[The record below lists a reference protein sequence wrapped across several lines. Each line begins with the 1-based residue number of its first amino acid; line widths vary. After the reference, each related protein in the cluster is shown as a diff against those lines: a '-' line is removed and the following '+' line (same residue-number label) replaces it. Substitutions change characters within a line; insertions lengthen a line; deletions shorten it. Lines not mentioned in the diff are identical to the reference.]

1 MQSIR
6 SSPARATPISTISR
20 WLFRLSGSR
29 LEASPPVISPSR
41 TARSPSPAPR
51 WATRCLRSLP
61 CRSMQT
67 ALMSRRR
74 PRPLPPPSRLSL
86 STGATCRLDP
96 APTEPVCS
104 RRNLR
109 PARTP
114 RRRPID
120 SRLMPLLL
128 SRPLRQPSLSLT
140 VCILTSAQPSAIS
153 SRPQCRRRL
162 PLSSLMNS
170 VSPAHRSQGQCKA
183 CWATKMT
190 AVKTSAAC
198 SPAPTRSA
206 PRASTN
212 MPMVP
217 VS

>member
-1 MQSIR
+1 M
-6 SSPARATPISTISR
+6 RATPISMISLWRSPRPASR
-20 WLFRLSGSR
+20 W
-29 LEASPPVISPSR
+29 APTPPATSPSR
-41 TARSPSPAPR
+41 TARSPFPV
-51 WATRCLRSLP
+51 LRSAIRCRHSWP

-74 PRPLPPPSRLSL
+74 PRPQLPPIRLSL
-86 STGATCRLDP
+86 LTGATCRLDP

-120 SRLMPLLL
+120 SRLMPPLL
-128 SRPLRQPSLSLT
+128 SRPLRHPSRSLT

-153 SRPQCRRRL
+153 NRPQCRRRL
-162 PLSSLMNS
+162 PLSSLMTS
-170 VSPAHRSQGQCKA
+170 VSLAHRSQGQCKA
-183 CWATKMT
+183 CWATKTT
-190 AVKTSAAC
+190 AAKTSVAC
-198 SPAPTRSA
+198 LPAPTRSA
-206 PRASTN
+206 PRDSPS
-212 MPMVP
+212 MPTVP